1 MEKIETTTVLFGDF
15 FSQLS
20 ELEIDFVITHLN
32 RSKKL
37 GFETSRAHVATLDAK
52 FIKSFVNEL
61 NVGTIGQIIVQSLNN
76 RMAV

>member
-1 MEKIETTTVLFGDF
+1 MIMENTTVTFGDF

-32 RSKKL
+32 RTKKL
-37 GFETSRAHVATLDAK
+37 GFETSRVHVGTLDPK

-61 NVGTIGQIIVQSLNN
+61 NVGTIGQIIVQSINN